1 MAVLKLVNN
10 PCDTEDA
17 LRNLCHY
24 VVRMDRTMGNVGGRG
39 VRASTAYEDF
49 CMAQSLWGKNHGRRA
64 YHFVLSFDDME
75 CLIPC

>member
-39 VRASTAYEDF
+39 VRASAAYEDF
-49 CMAQSLWGKNHGRRA
+49 CMAQSLWGRT
-64 YHFVLSFDDME
+64 ME
-75 CLIPC
+75 EERIISSCLLMIWSV